1 MAEKAVYLHSK
12 PFAKCRVRFMRKDAQ
27 RLTAIFMPRVC
38 LLLIR
43 VQIYKQN
50 PNDVAKRWEMFGFLK
65 TFNRN
70 DTIYCD
76 FMADTREK
84 FREMLN
90 DIAERDGIKRFNRL
104 VELTGISANTF
115 TNIKKNEVKEVSTE
129 TFWKLNNAFQK
140 RYNIKWFQGDSQYML
155 LADYLAA
162 KQNNEYDIPSN
173 DMRQQAIMQRA
184 HDIQLKVLGH
194 IVQEPSISPDHA
206 SDEDPRPHLPVW
218 ADALLGIISKQ
229 VAENEV
235 LHAELKHSIAEVNEI
250 KTQLSELLKNINK

>member
-1 MAEKAVYLHSK
+1 MV
-12 PFAKCRVRFMRKDAQ
+12 
-27 RLTAIFMPRVC
+27 
-38 LLLIR
+38 
-43 VQIYKQN
+43 
-50 PNDVAKRWEMFGFLK
+50 
-65 TFNRN
+65 
-70 DTIYCD
+70 
-76 FMADTREK
+76 DTREK
-84 FREMLN
+84 FRKMLN
-90 DIAERDGIKRFNRL
+90 DIAATDGITKFNQL
-104 VELTGISANTF
+104 AEMTGINAVTF
-115 TNIKKNEVKEVSTE
+115 TRIKKNEIKSVSTE
-129 TFWKLNNAFQK
+129 TFWKLNNAFNK

-218 ADALLGIISKQ
+218 ADTLLGIISKQ